1 MKKQYILKSAV
12 VEKIERLISIGQ
24 VVLQESQESND
35 YEGKITWLEHIT
47 TCKNILDFLDT
58 LETKEL
64 EEDEELTG
72 LEKEVAYGTVEQIN
86 RKRIPINLKGDLKAK
101 FKNEFNTMWQVIGG
115 IQFAKVAKHIIE
127 RLCLEFAT
135 WGAYNLKGIGE
146 IGPEEKEKMDTRNT

>member
-1 MKKQYILKSAV
+1 MKKQYIPKSAV
-12 VEKIERLISIGQ
+12 MAEIEARLSDIAEVCQ
-24 VVLQESQESND
+24 D
-35 YEGKITWLEHIT
+35 YIPDKKTPAEYSLLIELLG
-47 TCKNILDFLDT
+47 FLDT
-58 LETKEL
+58 LETKEI

-72 LEKEVAYGTVEQIN
+72 LEKEVAYGTVERIN

-101 FKNEFNTMWQVIGG
+101 FKNEFNTMWQVIDG

-146 IGPEEKEKMDTRNT
+146 IKPEEKEKMDTKNT

>member
-1 MKKQYILKSAV
+1 MKKQYIPKSAIMA
-12 VEKIERLISIGQ
+12 EIEARLSDIAEVCQ
-24 VVLQESQESND
+24 D
-35 YEGKITWLEHIT
+35 YIADKKTSAEYSLLIELLG
-47 TCKNILDFLDT
+47 FLDT

-72 LEKEVAYGTVEQIN
+72 LEKEVAYGTVERIN

-146 IGPEEKEKMDTRNT
+146 IGPEEKEKMDTKNT

>member
-1 MKKQYILKSAV
+1 MKRQYISKSAV
-12 VEKIERLISIGQ
+12 MAEIEARLSDIAEVCQ
-24 VVLQESQESND
+24 D
-35 YEGKITWLEHIT
+35 YIADKKTPAEYSLLIELLG
-47 TCKNILDFLDT
+47 FLDT
-58 LETKEL
+58 LETKEI

-115 IQFAKVAKHIIE
+115 IQFAKIAKHIIE

-135 WGAYNLKGIGE
+135 WGAYNLKGVGE
-146 IGPEEKEKMDTRNT
+146 IRPEEKEKMDTKNT

>member
-1 MKKQYILKSAV
+1 MKKQYISKSAV
-12 VEKIERLISIGQ
+12 VAEIEARLSDINEVCQGYIADKKTGAEYNLL
-24 VVLQESQESND
+24 VELL
-35 YEGKITWLEHIT
+35 G
-47 TCKNILDFLDT
+47 FLDT
-58 LETKEL
+58 LETKEI

-72 LEKEVAYGTVEQIN
+72 LERDVAYGTVERID

-101 FKNEFNTMWQVIGG
+101 FKNEFNTMWQVIDG

-146 IGPEEKEKMDTRNT
+146 IRPEEKEKMDTKNT

>member
-101 FKNEFNTMWQVIGG
+101 FKNEFNMMWQVIDG

-146 IGPEEKEKMDTRNT
+146 IKPEEKEKMDTKNT

>member
-1 MKKQYILKSAV
+1 MKRQYISKSAV
-12 VEKIERLISIGQ
+12 MAEIEARLSDIAEVCQ
-24 VVLQESQESND
+24 D
-35 YEGKITWLEHIT
+35 YIADKKTPAEYSLLIELLG
-47 TCKNILDFLDT
+47 FLDT
-58 LETKEL
+58 LKEI

-115 IQFAKVAKHIIE
+115 IQFAKIAKHIIE

-135 WGAYNLKGIGE
+135 WGAYNLKGVGE
-146 IGPEEKEKMDTRNT
+146 IRPEEKEKMDTKNT

>member
-1 MKKQYILKSAV
+1 MKKQYISKSAV
-12 VEKIERLISIGQ
+12 MAEIEARLSDIAEVCQ
-24 VVLQESQESND
+24 D
-35 YEGKITWLEHIT
+35 YIPDKKTSAEYSLLIELLG
-47 TCKNILDFLDT
+47 FLDT

-72 LEKEVAYGTVEQIN
+72 LEKEVAYGTVERIN

-101 FKNEFNTMWQVIGG
+101 FKNEFNTMWQVING
-115 IQFAKVAKHIIE
+115 IQFANVAKHIIE

-146 IGPEEKEKMDTRNT
+146 IGPEEKEKMDTKNT